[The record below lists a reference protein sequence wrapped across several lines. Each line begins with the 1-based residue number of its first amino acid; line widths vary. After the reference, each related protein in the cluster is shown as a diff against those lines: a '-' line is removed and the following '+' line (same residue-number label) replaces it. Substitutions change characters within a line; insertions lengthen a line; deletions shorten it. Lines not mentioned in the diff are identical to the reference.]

1 MDDAS
6 SSETSLPLL
15 RHAVATIAYR
25 GGKAIRGVP
34 DGFADFSAGKGMR
47 TPGEILAHIA
57 DLFDWATSMTKGK
70 PAWNSG
76 ASLPWEEGVKRFFGS
91 IKAFDDALA
100 SAEPSTIPADK
111 LFQGPLADALTHVG
125 QISLLRRLAGGP
137 VRAENYVKADIAAGR
152 VGPDQI
158 PPRMEFD

>member
-1 MDDAS
+1 MDAANLS
-6 SSETSLPLL
+6 KTGLPLL
-15 RHAVATIAYR
+15 RHAAATIAYR

-34 DGFADFSAGKGMR
+34 ESFANFSAGKGTR
-47 TPGEILAHIA
+47 TPGEIVAHIA
-57 DLFDWATSMTKGK
+57 DLLDWATSMTKGT

-100 SAEPSTIPADK
+100 SNDPIHISADK
-111 LFQGPLADALTHVG
+111 LFQGPIADALTHIG
-125 QISLLRRLAGGP
+125 QISMLRRMAGGP

-152 VGPDQI
+152 VGSEQV

>member
-1 MDDAS
+1 MDAAN

-34 DGFADFSAGKGMR
+34 EGFANFSAGNGTR

-70 PAWNSG
+70 PAWNSS
-76 ASLPWEEGVKRFFGS
+76 ASLPWGEGVERFFGS
-91 IKAFDDALA
+91 LRAFDNALS
-100 SAEPSTIPADK
+100 SADPINISADE
-111 LFQGPLADALTHVG
+111 LFQGPIADTLTH
-125 QISLLRRLAGGP
+125 
-137 VRAENYVKADIAAGR
+137 
-152 VGPDQI
+152 
-158 PPRMEFD
+158 